1 MIQRV
6 LERTTLEQC
15 QLVTSD
21 CSVSGIENLTKT
33 KERNWLTPGLPL
45 LWDKT
50 DMVKVFEVCPLD
62 RQLLNNTTKVV
73 LRRVT
78 YFLVGCIRFIDV
90 MALGSLSLSSC
101 CWERSACEKTAQLL
115 AKYIHDKK
123 WKGKCKPLE
132 FGTDFADTATSLLVH
147 PEASRVSFQLLIPP
161 TNTAE
166 AQNRLG
172 NHSKL
177 HHFVARPFVLVV
189 KERANERAAPEKEAE
204 GNRMFWGGVF

>member
-1 MIQRV
+1 M
-6 LERTTLEQC
+6 
-15 QLVTSD
+15 
-21 CSVSGIENLTKT
+21 
-33 KERNWLTPGLPL
+33 
-45 LWDKT
+45 
-50 DMVKVFEVCPLD
+50 KVFKVCPLD
-62 RQLLNNTTKVV
+62 RQLFNNRPPEGNKTRYDNTTKAV

-78 YFLVGCIRFIDV
+78 YFLVGCIRFMDV

-177 HHFVARPFVLVV
+177 HHFVARPFVLVE
-189 KERANERAAPEKEAE
+189 ERANERAAPEKEAE
-204 GNRMFWGGVF
+204 GNRMYWGGVF